1 MKETNILI
9 EKFLLLLTER
19 NSQINP
25 GDTNYLEGYL
35 GEVFKRLYLDSYQ
48 VLELKKNIEYL
59 NNLITEGI

>member
-35 GEVFKRLYLDSYQ
+35 GEVFKRLHLDSYQ
-48 VLELKKNIEYL
+48 VLELKKNVEYL
-59 NNLITEGI
+59 KELIN